1 MEYCPTVLSEVL
13 QARSTAY
20 PPDAVA
26 RIFTQVLD
34 LNLPNILKN
43 LILHYVAIRVKTMP
57 NYDKISQFF
66 TGNGRSFGI
75 AQLKSSNRSSR
86 SQT

>member
-1 MEYCPTVLSEVL
+1 MEYCPTVLSDVL

-43 LILHYVAIRVKTMP
+43 LILNVAIRVKTMP